1 MRFRR
6 AGTWL
11 GLVDEEDDSSV
22 DDAYDD
28 EYDDE
33 DPADGEPVDE
43 EAPSGQ
49 IAHGE
54 GFQIAMVRARN
65 FRDAATVG
73 EYFRQNIPVIINLEG
88 MELEDARRI
97 VDFASGLILG
107 RRGDIERLSQRIFL
121 ILPADTTIRVPQDKL
136 TDEGFFNQD

>member
-1 MRFRR
+1 MGFRR

-11 GLVDEEDDSSV
+11 GLVV
-22 DDAYDD
+22 DDDD
-28 EYDDE
+28 DTTASDGYEDE
-33 DPADGEPVDE
+33 DTDENAEPVDDE
-43 EAPSGQ
+43 TPSGQ

-88 MELEDARRI
+88 METGDARRI

-107 RRGDIERLSQRIFL
+107 RRGDIERLSGRIFL
-121 ILPADTTIRVPQDKL
+121 ILPANTTIRVPQDKL